1 MLTHVETKPNLHW
14 DHLGPKV
21 LRSMSG
27 TVNPPPK
34 PCPRPYRRCSGSGC
48 GRGSGCVR
56 GGRCSWGCEEGV
68 RRPSRGAGRAGAIC
82 SGSIGST
89 STRLKAL
96 DSMDVFSQDILTVHP
111 LINRAPDSNVTFSVK
126 LGISTLVKV
135 ISTIFIISTIT
146 IVVRF
151 WRVQRHSY
159 HELLAISLP
168 DCPTCPGPYLSKNPN
183 PCKTVR

>member
-1 MLTHVETKPNLHW
+1 MFHK
-14 DHLGPKV
+14 
-21 LRSMSG
+21 
-27 TVNPPPK
+27 
-34 PCPRPYRRCSGSGC
+34 
-48 GRGSGCVR
+48 
-56 GGRCSWGCEEGV
+56 
-68 RRPSRGAGRAGAIC
+68 
-82 SGSIGST
+82 
-89 STRLKAL
+89 
-96 DSMDVFSQDILTVHP
+96 P

-135 ISTIFIISTIT
+135 ISTIVIISTIT

>member
-21 LRSMSG
+21 SRSMSA

-68 RRPSRGAGRAGAIC
+68 GRPSRGAGRAGAIC